1 MTVTGDD
8 IGPTAGLRIPV
19 PPVRPSSASL
29 ANTGLTV
36 RKPGE
41 AASFQAVLRREM
53 LKLSHHA
60 EVRLRQRGIE
70 LTNEDW
76 NRIGAAVEKAEAKG
90 AKDSL
95 IVLKGLA
102 LIVNVPNRT
111 VVTAV
116 EQASNQDH
124 VFTQIDSA
132 VILS

>member
-1 MTVTGDD
+1 MTGDN
-8 IGPTAGLRIPV
+8 IGLTAGLRFPI
-19 PPVRPSSASL
+19 PPVRPSSASPV
-29 ANTGLTV
+29 NTV
-36 RKPGE
+36 RAAQKPEE
-41 AASFQAVLRREM
+41 AALFQAVLRREM

-60 EVRLRQRGIE
+60 EVRLRQRGIK

-116 EQASNQDH
+116 EQAGNQDY